1 MKMHEMMQDYVKKE
15 RNKPLARSISAE
27 MLEHTKAVV
36 KKHTLGKGSYKYH
49 LAQPARMLARAF
61 QLWRKV
67 ILRKLK
73 KKTSSR
79 YPWTVRFSWNF
90 PMEMFA
96 CLGVLCGHE
105 PHTKIGKNTRNVK
118 VICVET
124 EENFIQVFNEMFNKY
139 QGTSYDHEILTKR
152 EKDGSICK
160 LIVNLHCPV
169 LFSYSK
175 KLEVLKYGR
184 FNKYGVP
191 QHTLPY

>member
-105 PHTKIGKNTRNVK
+105 PHTKAQFKRRISHVP
-118 VICVET
+118 
-124 EENFIQVFNEMFNKY
+124 NKMSPLNACDMRRLN
-139 QGTSYDHEILTKR
+139 QLNSTDL
-152 EKDGSICK
+152 
-160 LIVNLHCPV
+160 N
-169 LFSYSK
+169 
-175 KLEVLKYGR
+175 
-184 FNKYGVP
+184 
-191 QHTLPY
+191 